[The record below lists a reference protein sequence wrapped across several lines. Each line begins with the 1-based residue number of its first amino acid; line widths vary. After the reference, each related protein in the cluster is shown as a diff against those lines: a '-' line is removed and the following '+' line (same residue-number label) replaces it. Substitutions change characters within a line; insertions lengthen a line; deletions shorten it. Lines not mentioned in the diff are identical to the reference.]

1 MLEEIHYSIIQININ
16 MEYFRVG
23 SICHSRMKNGPQYRK
38 IPLGEKVLI
47 ALRLKGKK
55 IIYPYGKIDE

>member
-1 MLEEIHYSIIQININ
+1 

-23 SICHSRMKNGPQYRK
+23 SICHSRMKNEPQYRK

-47 ALRLKGKK
+47 ALRLKRKN
-55 IIYPYGKIDE
+55 IYPHGKIDE